1 MSTKRIMNGIADL
14 TGQRVNTLLVNRMV
28 SRYPAPRYAV
38 TCEQCGSQTTA
49 AQSQLT
55 SGAARCL
62 ASGCGREHIAATL
75 NDTPR
80 RAREREE
87 QRQRA
92 EQHEQEERQAAE
104 LAQAEES
111 LKQTANKIALTIR
124 ERIEKGKD
132 DELFV
137 SPELVAARMSR
148 EQAAQFNSEQA
159 AKFARETPEYE
170 AYRSDE
176 TAEIIGAYFER
187 NGIQISDAAMI
198 RAAFFRLRDYGF
210 LNRRPD
216 PKPEPAPRPQPSRV
230 NLTIERTPE
239 PQPSESQNII
249 GRDPKSGL
257 QREYTPVEV
266 EHMSADEYRR
276 AFKVLPTFREWF
288 IAADQQRAAQ

>member
-1 MSTKRIMNGIADL
+1 MSTKRIMNGIADF

-92 EQHEQEERQAAE
+92 EQQEQEERQAADLE
-104 LAQAEES
+104 QSEATFKE
-111 LKQTANKIALTIR
+111 TATKLGQVIR
-124 ERIEKGKD
+124 ERILTGKD
-132 DELFV
+132 DAFQIDPATQMPDPTRQGTIEEWHRQQGEEFKRRNPDYYPTDANFQTIVDYINRNAPGIKLV
-137 SPELVAARMSR
+137 SALQLEQAYRRLHEYGLIEQRPAPKSPE
-148 EQAAQFNSEQA
+148 
-159 AKFARETPEYE
+159 
-170 AYRSDE
+170 
-176 TAEIIGAYFER
+176 
-187 NGIQISDAAMI
+187 
-198 RAAFFRLRDYGF
+198 
-210 LNRRPD
+210 
-216 PKPEPAPRPQPSRV
+216 RPQPSRV
-230 NLTIERTPE
+230 NLNIERAPE
-239 PQPSESQNII
+239 PQPSGPEKFI
-249 GRDPKSGL
+249 GRDDATGL
-257 QREYTPVEV
+257 QREFTALEV
-266 EHMSADEYRR
+266 ERMTADQYRR